1 MRAAVLRISTAV
13 LLAGPTLIAFFSGGF
28 FDRAR
33 LVAAIVAWIG
43 VGFVAVAADRPIPRG
58 APTRAAVGGLLGL
71 GAWVLA
77 STLWAPLAGPA
88 WHDTQR
94 LVLYAGV
101 LIAAIALL
109 RDPRAARV
117 VEPALVAGA
126 LAIVVY
132 GLSERL
138 APGLVDLIDS
148 RSAQGRLDQPLTYWN
163 AEGSVLAV
171 GLVLAIRLAG
181 TWQRAAWMRLA
192 AAAAAPWLGAG
203 IYLTLSRGALA
214 ALAVG
219 VLVVV
224 LSAPARSQLSAAA
237 LGIATAAAAACGA
250 WLMSSVQTPP
260 TTPRAGLAM
269 LCWLLALSLF
279 AALVTQRLAGRD
291 AEDRERRTRVRLPRG
306 TGIVAVV
313 IVALVLAA
321 VVVTGA
327 SQSPPAGVS
336 AGAERLKNA
345 GSNRYEY
352 WDVALGMLA
361 GDPFAGEGSG
371 SFRVVW
377 LRERPIREAV
387 QDAHSLTLET
397 GAELGV
403 VGLALLALVLGGV
416 GVAALRAVRERHVLA
431 PGAAAGLAA
440 WLVHAQLDW
449 LWEMPAA
456 TLNAVLLAGLVLA
469 LGERTFDLRE
479 QLAAAQREGAA
490 VRTAAS
496 AGSPGGEGRSPSL
509 PSRTSSGAAS
519 RIIRGSSG
527 AR

>member
-33 LVAAIVAWIG
+33 LVAGIVAWAG
-43 VGFVAVAADRPIPRG
+43 VVAVALVADRPIPRG
-58 APTRAAVGGLLGL
+58 APARAAVGGLLAL

-88 WHDTQR
+88 WHDAQR
-94 LVLYAGV
+94 LALYGGA
-101 LIAAIALL
+101 LIAAVALL
-109 RDPRAARV
+109 RDARAARM
-117 VEPALVAGA
+117 VEPALVMGA
-126 LAIVVY
+126 LALVVY

-138 APGLVDLIDS
+138 VPGLVDLVDS

-163 AEGSVLAV
+163 AQGSVLAI
-171 GLVLAIRLAG
+171 GLVLAIRVAG
-181 TWQRAAWMRLA
+181 TWQRPPWMRLA
-192 AAAAAPWLGAG
+192 AAMAAPWLGAG
-203 IYLTLSRGALA
+203 VYLTLSRGALA

-224 LSAPARSQLSAAA
+224 LSSPARPQLFAAA
-237 LGIATAAAAACGA
+237 LGLATAAAAACGG
-250 WLMSSVQTPP
+250 WLMDSVQTPP
-260 TTPRAGLAM
+260 TTSRAGLAM
-269 LCWLLALSLF
+269 LCWLLALSLL
-279 AALVTQRLAGRD
+279 AALVTQHLAGRD
-291 AEDRERRTRVRLPRG
+291 AEDRGRRVRYRLPRG
-306 TGIVAVV
+306 TGIAAVG
-313 IVALVLAA
+313 IVALALTA

-327 SQSPPAGVS
+327 SQSPPEGAS
-336 AGAERLKNA
+336 PGAERLKNA
-345 GSNRYEY
+345 GSNRYDY

-416 GVAALRAVRERHVLA
+416 AVAALRAVRERHVLA
-431 PGAAAGLAA
+431 PGVAAGLAA

-456 TLNAVLLAGLVLA
+456 TLNAILLAGLALA
-469 LGERTFDLRE
+469 MGERTWDLRE
-479 QLAAAQREGAA
+479 QLAAAQRGGAASGGAA
-490 VRTAAS
+490 VATGARTGVS
-496 AGSPGGEGRSPSL
+496 AGGEG
-509 PSRTSSGAAS
+509 
-519 RIIRGSSG
+519 
-527 AR
+527 